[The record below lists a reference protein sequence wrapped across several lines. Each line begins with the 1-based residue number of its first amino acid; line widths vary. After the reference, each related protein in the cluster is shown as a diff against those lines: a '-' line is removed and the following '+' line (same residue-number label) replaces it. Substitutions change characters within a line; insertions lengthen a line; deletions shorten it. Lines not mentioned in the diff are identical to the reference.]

1 MPNEEKICV
10 PAPRQSPEKTELA
23 AGLACLIR
31 FATLMLRSGDAAF
44 RVHEWTA
51 KLARAMGFEGFAARI
66 SLGTMTVTVRRGE
79 DEITSV
85 AEIAPLG
92 INAFRIGALEA
103 LARAVKPGT
112 NPGTIAAQLDRIE
125 RTKPL
130 HPLLLT
136 AIAVGA
142 ASGAFSYLNDGGP
155 IEIFA
160 SALAGAA
167 GQSLRSILLGRRI
180 NQYVTTALCAI
191 LASGLYCLVLALL
204 GRLGLPA
211 PSHAAG
217 FISSVLFLVPGF
229 PLVAALLDLLQHQTE
244 AAVMRLAYGVAIL
257 LAGAFGLAMVA
268 SLAGLTAAPPPFAP
282 ESEAT
287 RLFFRAIA
295 TLAGGCGFAILY
307 NSSWRTA
314 LTVAGLALIGNE
326 LRLGLHDA
334 GMALAPA
341 TLAGA
346 FIVGLLASFVRDRVS
361 RAGHPCPR
369 IALTVPGIIIM
380 VPGTF
385 AFQTIVLFDQGEVT
399 AALSAAGLGAFV
411 VGAMAL
417 GLAAAR
423 FATESGWLFES

>member
-1 MPNEEKICV
+1 MCV
-10 PAPRQSPEKTELA
+10 PAPRQSLERTELA
-23 AGLACLIR
+23 ASLACLIR

-44 RVHEWTA
+44 RVREWSA
-51 KLARAMGFEGFAARI
+51 KLAHAMGIESFAARI
-66 SLGTMTVTVRRGE
+66 SLGTMTLSVRHGE
-79 DEITSV
+79 HEITRV
-85 AEIAPLG
+85 AEIAPPG

-112 NPGTIAAQLDRIE
+112 NSDVIAAQLDAIE
-125 RTKPL
+125 KTKPL

-136 AIAVGA
+136 ALAVGA
-142 ASGAFSYLNDGGP
+142 ASGAFSYLNDGGA

-160 SALAGAA
+160 SALAGAT
-167 GQSLRSILLGRRI
+167 GQALRSILLGRRI
-180 NQYVTTALCAI
+180 NQYVTTALCAV

-204 GRLGLPA
+204 SHLGLPA

-244 AAVMRLAYGVAIL
+244 AAVMRLAYGMTVL
-257 LAGAFGLAMVA
+257 LAGAFGLALVA
-268 SLAGLTAAPPPFAP
+268 SLAGLSAAPPPFAP
-282 ESEAT
+282 ENEVT
-287 RLFFRAIA
+287 RLLFRAIA
-295 TLAGGCGFAILY
+295 TLVGGCGFAILY

-314 LTVAGLALIGNE
+314 LAVAALALIGNE

-334 GMALAPA
+334 GIALALA

-346 FIVGLLASFVRDRVS
+346 FAVGLLASFVQGRMM
-361 RAGHPCPR
+361 RAGHPSPR

-385 AFQTIVLFDQGEVT
+385 AFQTVVLFDQGKVI

-423 FATESGWLFES
+423 FATESEWLFES